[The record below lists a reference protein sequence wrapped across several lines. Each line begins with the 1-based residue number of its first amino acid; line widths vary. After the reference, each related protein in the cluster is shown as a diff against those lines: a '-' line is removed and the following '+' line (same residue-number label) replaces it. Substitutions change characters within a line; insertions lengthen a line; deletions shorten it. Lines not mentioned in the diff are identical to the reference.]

1 MQGEPHVGAT
11 LAVNCSQNP
20 ISQPVVEQQEVV
32 PDDEPLLEAIFPLP
46 GGFSL
51 PTVVGSPAT
60 LARLHLAPS
69 SAAESLGTP
78 LPVASS
84 PCADV
89 PDAASPLAG
98 KRRGPES
105 MSDAESSGTAEAPS
119 TDSLAMV
126 PLTPDDSHAPNLRRS
141 SREHKKQFISYI
153 FWVTG
158 KRSTPCQLTLTKIP
172 DKPKLCETPAL
183 SR

>member
-32 PDDEPLLEAIFPLP
+32 PEDKPLLEAIFPPLP

-51 PTVVGSPAT
+51 PTVMGAPAA
-60 LARLHLAPS
+60 LARLHPAPS
-69 SAAESLGTP
+69 STEGLGTP

-84 PCADV
+84 PRADM

-98 KRRGPES
+98 KRGGPES
-105 MSDAESSGTAEAPS
+105 ERC
-119 TDSLAMV
+119 SLRC
-126 PLTPDDSHAPNLRRS
+126 T
-141 SREHKKQFISYI
+141 F
-153 FWVTG
+153 
-158 KRSTPCQLTLTKIP
+158 
-172 DKPKLCETPAL
+172 
-183 SR
+183 